1 MTATAVVGVYEHPTR
16 WAPEKTEFQVDRR
29 RRRPVEL
36 PSVNVALE
44 AVSRDPY
51 GLRPLPEVVE
61 QVLERVPDRAQ

>member
-1 MTATAVVGVYEHPTR
+1 MAEIR
-16 WAPEKTEFQVDRR
+16 S
-29 RRRPVEL
+29 RPVEL